1 MRKLLLLLL
10 TICTL
15 NTLNAQSKVSKKEI
29 EKASNE
35 LAAQYQLSP
44 TQKEEAYKLQE
55 RRLNNLRELETIKTS
70 DPDAYVRKRA
80 AVRIAFES
88 RLQRMLSD
96 DQKKIYQ
103 AQVAERH
110 QREAEKKKEL
120 KRQGATKEQIEKSL
134 LEIE

>member
-1 MRKLLLLLL
+1 MRRLLFLFA

-15 NTLNAQSKVSKKEI
+15 SSLNAQSKVSKKEI
-29 EKASNE
+29 EKATADLSD
-35 LAAQYQLSP
+35 LYQLTP
-44 TQKEEAYKLQE
+44 TQKEQAYKMEE

-70 DPDAYVRKRA
+70 NPDAYVRKRA

-88 RLQRMLSD
+88 QLKRILTDEQT
-96 DQKKIYQ
+96 KIYQ

-110 QREAEKKKEL
+110 QRESLKKKEL
-120 KRQGATKEQIEKSL
+120 KRQGASKEQIEKSL